1 MGTSDGQQ
9 ALVVQ
14 AEKSRRNKQVGE
26 VQGDPPSDL
35 CLSATQGELRGL
47 PQWLSAFIWDLG
59 AWDSDMGTAM
69 RREAGCPSL

>member
-35 CLSATQGELRGL
+35 CLSATQGELWGL

-59 AWDSDMGTAM
+59 AWDSDMATAM
-69 RREAGCPSL
+69 RREAGCPSS